1 MKPHAILLAVLATFV
16 LTGCG
21 SSPTVDYYTLA
32 MEPSGRTAFPV
43 NVRVDSLQTTEA
55 LTRSRI
61 MIASS
66 PTRVEYYAT
75 ASWVAGVGEL
85 VRRKLQAEFGEPQDG
100 RPVYVLSGT
109 VTACEQVDGADG
121 TQARLEIDA
130 IVRGA
135 HDKRFEDPLVA
146 KTFSATVPAPESDP
160 DSIARALTQC
170 AETIASEIAA
180 AIAEL

>member
-1 MKPHAILLAVLATFV
+1 MKPHAILLAVLATIV
-16 LTGCG
+16 LAGCG

-32 MEPSGRTAFPV
+32 MEPSGRSAPPV
-43 NVRVDSLQTTEA
+43 NVRVESLQTTEA

-75 ASWVAGVGEL
+75 ASWVASVGEL
-85 VRRKLQAEFGEPQDG
+85 VQRKLQAEFGEPQDG
-100 RPVYVLSGT
+100 KPVYVLSGT
-109 VTACEQVDGADG
+109 VTACEQVDRPNGA
-121 TQARLEIDA
+121 QARLEIDA

-135 HDKRFEDPLVA
+135 HQKQFEDPLISR
-146 KTFSATVPAPESDP
+146 TFSATVPASGSDP
-160 DSIARALTQC
+160 DAIAEALTQC
-170 AETIASEIAA
+170 AETIGSEIAA